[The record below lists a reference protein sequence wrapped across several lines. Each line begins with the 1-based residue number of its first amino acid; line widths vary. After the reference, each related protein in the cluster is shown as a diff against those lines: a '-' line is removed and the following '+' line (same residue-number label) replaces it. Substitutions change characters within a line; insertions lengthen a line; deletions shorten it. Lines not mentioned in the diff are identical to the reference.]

1 MLDPDDL
8 IAYRPI
14 RDYALIG
21 DCHGA
26 ALVSRDGAV
35 DWCGLGR
42 FDGDPILCR
51 LLDARRGGTFLLR
64 PPRPFEAG
72 RRYVGPTNVLETTF
86 TTDAGRVRVTDFMPV
101 GRCPGAGVHDYVS
114 LRAPGWLVRRVEGET
129 GAVDLD
135 VVFYGGRDYARRRLR
150 LTPRRGGLVSPDGS
164 SLVTDVALTVADD
177 VATGRMR
184 LSRGE
189 RRYFV
194 LAPDPVL
201 SDGLA
206 PRCEALLAVTRA
218 FWEEWAAYARYRG
231 PYREPVLRSALTLKA
246 LTYAPSG
253 ALIAAP
259 TTSLPEQPGGDQNW
273 DYRYCWLRDG
283 AFMLY
288 ALAALG
294 YSGEGRRFGAFLKAA
309 CARTPPRLQIMYA
322 IDHARE
328 LVEHTLGHLNGY
340 EGSRPVRVGNAAY
353 TQDQLD
359 VYGEVLDWACL
370 HESLG
375 GRLGRDWR
383 ALIRGMVEHVL
394 ECWQRPDHGIWESRA
409 APRHHVFGKVMA
421 WVAVDRAI
429 RILGPTREWAAAR
442 GAIAR
447 AVLKRGV
454 DATNGHLTGTLDE
467 SDIDASLLLIPSFG
481 FPVDRP
487 TLDQTIDA
495 VRPALGRGEYL
506 HRDRGF
512 RAADGQR
519 RLEGGL
525 SGLQLLARRHPA
537 LCPASR
543 RGARALRAPTH
554 SGERRGALRRRG
566 RPRDTRLSWELPPGA
581 DAPRPDPER
590 DIPGDL
596 RAAWAGGAPRHPRRP
611 RPLHG

>member
-1 MLDPDDL
+1 
-8 IAYRPI
+8 
-14 RDYALIG
+14 
-21 DCHGA
+21 
-26 ALVSRDGAV
+26 
-35 DWCGLGR
+35 
-42 FDGDPILCR
+42 
-51 LLDARRGGTFLLR
+51 
-64 PPRPFEAG
+64 
-72 RRYVGPTNVLETTF
+72 
-86 TTDAGRVRVTDFMPV
+86 MPV

-150 LTPRRGGLVSPDGS
+150 STPRRGGLVSPDGP

-409 APRHHVFGKVMA
+409 APRHYVFGKVMA

-512 RAADGQR
+512 RTADGQR
-519 RLEGGL
+519 RLEGAF
-525 SGLQLLARRHPA
+525 LACSFWLHWLYGDRSEGGHAEQDRHEHEAAQHPPKRAVQCPPA
-537 LCPASR
+537 EAATVGGDVSDPPENRADHRAVEQVIEPTHEHAVRAHDLGHHRHHRNP
-543 RGARALRAPTH
+543 RALWRWRHQHLHYQAEHGSRDETSSHAGEDPVTSHVRSRLH
-554 SGERRGALRRRG
+554 SF
-566 RPRDTRLSWELPPGA
+566 PR
-581 DAPRPDPER
+581 
-590 DIPGDL
+590 
-596 RAAWAGGAPRHPRRP
+596 
-611 RPLHG
+611 